1 MSRKPTGTLR
11 RGWTTGACAT
21 AAAKAA
27 WTALLSGDFPDPV
40 DIALPRDV
48 DPAVRGLSG
57 VFLYDL
63 DDLRSVADANLRERQ
78 RDAAAAEALVASEVG
93 GYLSAQRSRRAV
105 PLLVALRE
113 RGEEIRRAEIAKA
126 RPRLGPLTADQE
138 RALDAATTAIVN
150 KLLHTPTVCLKEMA
164 RAGQSDQ
171 QATLVRRVLGLA

>member
-1 MSRKPTGTLR
+1 MITS
-11 RGWTTGACAT
+11 TGAPGLVVHLADVE
-21 AAAKAA
+21 AARAA
-27 WTALLSGDFPDPV
+27 RGGRPLFLI

-78 RDAAAAEALVASEVG
+78 RDAAAAEALVASEVAA
-93 GYLSAQRSRRAV
+93 YLGAQRSRRAV

-113 RGEEIRRAEIAKA
+113 RGEEIRRAEIEKA
-126 RPRLGPLTADQE
+126 RRRMGPLTADQE
-138 RALDAATTAIVN
+138 RALEAATAAIVN

-164 RAGQSDQ
+164 RTGESDQ
-171 QATLVRRVLGLA
+171 QATSSCGGCSAWPDWKSR